1 MAPSRTK
8 QSRKARRVR
17 RHYITLALT
26 AGDYA
31 KGSPEEVKFQEK
43 LAKAQAAVEAL
54 ELIGWETRAE
64 GFTGA
69 DDEDAEEGEGEDEEA
84 PAPRKVKKAKKGKAH
99 KKMLKAGAVVK
110 AKKAHADI
118 PVTMATAGA

>member
-26 AGDYA
+26 AADHTT
-31 KGSPEEVKFQEK
+31 PEAIAQYEAR

-54 ELIGWETRAE
+54 DLIGWETRAE
-64 GFTGA
+64 GFTG
-69 DDEDAEEGEGEDEEA
+69 DTDEEGDDEEA
-84 PAPRKVKKAKKGKAH
+84 PTPRTTKKA
-99 KKMLKAGAVVK
+99 K
-110 AKKAHADI
+110 AKKAKGKKAPKASTRHADI
-118 PVTMATAGA
+118 PVTMATAGAR